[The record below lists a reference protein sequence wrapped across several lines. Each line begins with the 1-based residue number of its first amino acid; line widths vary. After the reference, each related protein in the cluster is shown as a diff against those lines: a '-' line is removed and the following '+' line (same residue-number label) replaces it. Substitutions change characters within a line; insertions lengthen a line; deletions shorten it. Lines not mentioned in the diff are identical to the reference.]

1 MSSTTKSRRAST
13 KKPSPAA
20 SKVSPPDGKKM
31 SPDHPDGVQ
40 SHSSPLTERHYI
52 MHDPYDLAM
61 PERIIWDAIQAEL
74 ADMGPDEKLVILAS
88 KTPDVAAHNFIN
100 AATVN
105 RLASWKGA
113 KPKDTSRHFA
123 IAVAG
128 PANTLSQYAM
138 TQAGLEIHPA
148 FEHRPDLLD
157 PDGAL
162 STKAALV
169 QEFDKDEDPLSSDY
183 FYDAC
188 LASGAPIRFID
199 CTVESDGK
207 RKINGRDDF
216 VNTIASKDFQQSV
229 GNRSLNADS
238 PRGISIRNAVM
249 VERGLDVLAQTDSR
263 ILVQE
268 CESDQ
273 VLGSNDNKESR
284 DNSLA
289 RLYRSKA
296 EKRGESIRTLGVV
309 YSDNGR
315 QVDISRRT
323 SRWYPHYVVLDAVDP
338 TQFPEESKRPESRR
352 ESFQGVFSRIAGMA
366 GEKAHIDTLA
376 RSYGGDKEPLF
387 RKPSDTID
395 RDELSTR
402 IADAHKQAEL
412 RYPELTA
419 E

>member
-1 MSSTTKSRRAST
+1 MSSTTKSRRTST
-13 KKPSPAA
+13 KKPYPAT
-20 SKVSPPDGKKM
+20 SKVSPPGGKKM
-31 SPDHPDGVQ
+31 SPDHPDGAQ
-40 SHSSPLTERHYI
+40 IHSSPLTDRHYI
-52 MHDPYDLAM
+52 MHDPYDLAV

-74 ADMGPDEKLVILAS
+74 TNMGPDEKLVVFAS

-100 AATVN
+100 AATIN
-105 RLASWKGA
+105 RLASWQSA
-113 KPKDTSRHFA
+113 KPKDASRRFA
-123 IAVAG
+123 IAVAD

-138 TQAGLEIHPA
+138 TQVGLEIYPA
-148 FEHRPDLLD
+148 FEYRPDLID

-162 STKAALV
+162 STKAALI
-169 QEFDKDEDPLSSDY
+169 QEFDKGEEPLSNDY

-188 LASGAPIRFID
+188 LASGAPIRFTD
-199 CTVESDGK
+199 CTMEGEGK

-216 VNTIASKDFQQSV
+216 VNTIASQEFQQSV

-238 PRGISIRNAVM
+238 PSGIGIRNAVM
-249 VERGLDVLAQTDSR
+249 AERGLDVLAQTDSR

-273 VLGSNDNKESR
+273 LLGSEASKESR

-289 RLYRSKA
+289 KLYRAKA
-296 EKRGESIRTLGVV
+296 EKRGDKIRTLGVV

-323 SRWYPHYVVLDAVDP
+323 TRWYPHYVVLDAVDP
-338 TQFPEESKRPESRR
+338 TKFSEETKRPESRR

-376 RSYGGDKEPLF
+376 RSYGGDQESLF
-387 RKPSDTID
+387 QKPSYTID
-395 RDELSTR
+395 RDDLATGITSAYKR
-402 IADAHKQAEL
+402 AEQ
-412 RYPELTA
+412 RYPELIA